1 MEGGGGRA
9 SEVAWRYGVGEGVAR
24 GGILG
29 AGEGGVRGGGR
40 EDREGMY

>member
-29 AGEGGVRGGGR
+29 GGGVEKRGEGG
-40 EDREGMY
+40 